1 MTDQEHAARIAAQH
15 ANLNAALAEARSLL
29 QQAEVNLSDAI
40 KAARAAGLTIHILSG
55 ASGTIT
61 PSKLLQ
67 HEYAAR
73 LAIVRELGVAE

>member
-29 QQAEVNLSDAI
+29 QQAEANLSDAI

-55 ASGTIT
+55 ASGIT

-73 LAIVRELGVAE
+73 VAIVRELGVAE